1 MLFYQNLVLR
11 VIEVILAPF
20 TKNFNSAIASSLP
33 GNVTSCSN
41 VALLTSNFLT
51 KNAHVSE
58 KLGLTTTTREPSF
71 ISLILYPFVSDN
83 CPGLL
88 YL

>member
-1 MLFYQNLVLR
+1 MD
-11 VIEVILAPF
+11 VILAPF
-20 TKNFNSAIASSLP
+20 TRYFNSSMASSLP
-33 GNVTSCSN
+33 GKVTNCSK

-71 ISLILYPFVSDN
+71 ISLILYPLVSDN